1 MLHSELFAPW
11 LVMAPAV
18 AALTGRGPV
27 VYLSS
32 SILLWRPAK
41 THSHEQR
48 LYYKG
53 KMDRNERIGIQ
64 DVDVDEAAE
73 Q

>member
-18 AALTGRGPV
+18 AALTGWGAR
-27 VYLSS
+27 S
-32 SILLWRPAK
+32 LLVLINIALEARQDLF
-41 THSHEQR
+41 SHEQR

-53 KMDRNERIGIQ
+53 KMDRNERIGIL
-64 DVDVDEAAE
+64 DVDEAAE